1 MMDVS
6 LCAKLP
12 WGSFLLFK
20 RMKVNGRSSIF
31 MKCVFKKVGFQHRE
45 GWMKLGTEEWSVR
58 LGT

>member
-20 RMKVNGRSSIF
+20 RMKVNGRSSAFI
-31 MKCVFKKVGFQHRE
+31 MDGVPIGNI
-45 GWMKLGTEEWSVR
+45 EE
-58 LGT
+58 

>member
-20 RMKVNGRSSIF
+20 RVKVNGRSSVLI
-31 MKCVFKKVGFQHRE
+31 MDGVPIGNIE
-45 GWMKLGTEEWSVR
+45 
-58 LGT
+58 

>member
-20 RMKVNGRSSIF
+20 RMKVSGRSSISI
-31 MKCVFKKVGFQHRE
+31 MDGVPIGNI
-45 GWMKLGTEEWSVR
+45 EW
-58 LGT
+58 